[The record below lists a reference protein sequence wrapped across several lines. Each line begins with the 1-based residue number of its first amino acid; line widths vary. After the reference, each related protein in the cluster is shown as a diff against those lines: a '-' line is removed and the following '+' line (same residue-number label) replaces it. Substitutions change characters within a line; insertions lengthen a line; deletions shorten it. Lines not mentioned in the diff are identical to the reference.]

1 MGEAGPAHQHV
12 SHPSPLGLHRLSL
25 CPRRSCLPSY
35 LASWSFHPSRRDCQ
49 RRCLHGPPCPRPQL
63 WPSCQERQVVADRPG
78 LHRGHWRPV
87 QEGGTDHQRQ
97 EQQELEKLDR
107 CRSNCMKYKNPWAA
121 PGQAPTL
128 GGGCGVFGGNPNG
141 CPWGKDDRPAGSQ
154 CGQDEP
160 LGRGGRGTSSFGTDA
175 RFYDFPDMITTEWEI
190 GSVQEVAW
198 SSKGGHRGGYTYR
211 LCKMPKGGRTAITED
226 CFTKNVLEFAT
237 NFTMIKAIKNGKSE
251 KGWEQFDQVDLREG
265 TYPEGSV
272 WRPVGRYAYPLALR
286 MDSVIIPANL
296 KRGEYVLGFRWD
308 GSGGN
313 QVWVSCA
320 SIKLVKSAAGRS
332 DDNEDDDDDYSL
344 YTADDYEELEQA
356 FEYTRSADDDDD
368 DDDYSL
374 YTDEDYEELEQA
386 FESTRADED
395 EDDYDDYSLYSDE
408 DYDELEQNFQN
419 Y

>member
-1 MGEAGPAHQHV
+1 M
-12 SHPSPLGLHRLSL
+12 SLSL
-25 CPRRSCLPSY
+25 LP
-35 LASWSFHPSRRDCQ
+35 LAFIGSVSAHGGVVYPPIWQAGASIPLDEIVNDDAFTDPPARDPNSGRAVKNVKSWLTDQAYTGGIGDQFKKE
-49 RRCLHGPPCPRPQL
+49 GPITNDKTNKNLRK
-63 WPSCQERQVVADRPG
+63 W
-78 LHRGHWRPV
+78 
-87 QEGGTDHQRQ
+87 
-97 EQQELEKLDR
+97 DR
-107 CRSNCMKYKNPWAA
+107 CGTNCMKYKNPWAA

-286 MDSVIIPANL
+286 KDSVIVPANL

-344 YTADDYEELEQA
+344 YTAEDYEELEQA
-356 FEYTRSADDDDD
+356 FESTRSGEDDEDDDDY
-368 DDDYSL
+368 DDYSL

-408 DYDELEQNFQN
+408 DYEELEQNFQN